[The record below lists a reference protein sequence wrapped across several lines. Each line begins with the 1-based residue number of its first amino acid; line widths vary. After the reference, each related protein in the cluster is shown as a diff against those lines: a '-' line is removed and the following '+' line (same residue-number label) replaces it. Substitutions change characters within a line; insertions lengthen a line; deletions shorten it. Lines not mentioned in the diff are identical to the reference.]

1 MAAPP
6 FKVKALYEYNSGHED
21 DLAFP
26 ENAII
31 TVTAE
36 EDADWYVG
44 EYSDPNGTKTEG
56 LFPKNFVE
64 RYEPAPPPRPNRA
77 SRPPP
82 PPSAPAP
89 VDEAPADDVPEQPE
103 PEHEPPVAQAP
114 EQPEAPREER
124 PVPPQSP
131 PPVAAPKSPEQ
142 PSLPK
147 MSKPAPPP
155 AAPAAGSKSPPP
167 PVAEKPQSF
176 KDRIAA
182 FNRGSAAPIAPLKP
196 GGPPSGFIKKPFVAP
211 PPSRNAYVPPPREP
225 APQKVY
231 RRDEDP
237 EISERQAQ
245 DQEMAERAGLGGSSA
260 PAEGEEDAPKP
271 QSLKERIALLQKQQM
286 EQAARQA
293 EASHKEKP
301 KRPPK
306 KRIESHEMDVQS
318 ETTEGGEPED
328 AQAQAKKRHSHH
340 PKSPEARQQER
351 EPFSDG
357 NEADQSAAGETTED
371 AEGSSTSV
379 EEDEERARGKGV
391 PRAHAAP
398 THEPEV
404 GDEEDATEEEAE
416 EEMDEETK
424 RRMELRERMA
434 KLSGGMGMAGM
445 FGMPMPGM
453 KPPPK
458 KTTSGSE
465 RKSIDSHRDSEQS
478 PPPPAQRVP
487 MIPIPGMG
495 MPQVR
500 SPESEDTEM
509 AVEKENEP
517 AHPITGEHEPE
528 KVTDMEDIK
537 ANETVKDQ
545 PHEKDAPPPV
555 PQDRPVPPPPSA
567 ERPAPPPV
575 PADSRPVPAP
585 PPPERPESRGS
596 ESDEELP
603 ARGPPPPIP
612 QSPPQ
617 HRGQEPTSPSV
628 TSRPSTSSE
637 KRASRPIPPIPGVSS
652 PVMSPTAASRAP
664 PPPPPAAAPPSRGSA
679 KEALSREDMEG
690 ETEYEGDYDTDIAS
704 GATHKDALKAHARD
718 HSYDESTL
726 AGSPI
731 TGHPPVPSGA
741 PRAVP
746 PPPPQQPPPSR
757 QSLDAPRG
765 APPPPPR
772 ESMDAPRGAPPPR
785 PRESMDA
792 PRAMPPP
799 LPRESIDA
807 PRAMPPPPPRE
818 SIDAPRGVPPPPP
831 SQPMSPADDEDEYD
845 PYKYNA
851 QAARAAPP
859 PPSGPPPAAAS
870 QGSVPEDDDD
880 DDEEIYQSPP
890 PRRMSKRMSQHQAP
904 FSPHQEA
911 EDTYETP
918 MSPPRS
924 SMQTTRKSLD
934 VDRTLGSRRSMD
946 QSRPSIDHGHIANDV
961 DLGQPS
967 QWWTQP
973 NTPPPVFQN
982 RKDVLFEIEES
993 TTSKRGG
1000 RTIVQ
1005 KDVYVLF
1012 QDYSQTVVTARY
1024 DTREPAGV
1032 ALEQRHEPPPQKLR
1046 QDQLE
1051 DAYEQFGRRMSE
1063 DANAKQHATVGDG
1076 SPQALVLELLK
1087 PLSSALY
1094 PVGTRAYGALVYA
1107 NLANASVQQNDEIRP
1122 GDIISLRN
1130 AKFEGKHGAMHAKY
1144 KMEVGKPDHVGV
1156 VVEWDGTKKKIRALE
1171 QGRESKKVKVESF
1184 RMGDL
1189 RSGEVRVWR
1198 VMGRD
1203 WVGWDVA
1210 A

>member
-6 FKVKALYEYNSGHED
+6 FKVKAIYDYNSGHED

-26 ENAII
+26 EGAII

-44 EYSDPNGTKTEG
+44 EYSDSNGTKQEG

-89 VDEAPADDVPEQPE
+89 QEQPHAEEASEQPE
-103 PEHEPPVAQAP
+103 HEEEPPVAQAP
-114 EQPEAPREER
+114 REPEPPREER
-124 PVPPQSP
+124 PLPPQSP
-131 PPVAAPKSPEQ
+131 PPVSSPKSPEQ
-142 PSLPK
+142 PPLPK
-147 MSKPAPPP
+147 ASKPVPPP
-155 AAPAAGSKSPPP
+155 AAPAVGSKSPPP

-182 FNRGSAAPIAPLKP
+182 FNKAAAAPIAPFK
-196 GGPPSGFIKKPFVAP
+196 PSGVATGFVKKPFVAP
-211 PPSRNAYVPPPREP
+211 PPSRDAYVPPPREP
-225 APQKVY
+225 APQKLY

-237 EISERQAQ
+237 EFAERQTQ
-245 DQEMAERAGLGGSSA
+245 NEDSAERAGDSGAPA
-260 PAEGEEDAPKP
+260 PAEEEEDAPKP
-271 QSLKERIALLQKQQM
+271 QTLKERIALLQKQQM

-293 EASHKEKP
+293 EAAHKEKP

-306 KRIESHEMDVQS
+306 KRIESHERDVQS
-318 ETTEGGEPED
+318 ETTEPGEPED

-340 PKSPEARQQER
+340 PKSPEARLQER

-379 EEDEERARGKGV
+379 EDDEDKARGKTPQAV

-398 THEPEV
+398 AHEAEI
-404 GDEEDATEEEAE
+404 GDEEDATEEEE
-416 EEMDEETK
+416 EEEEEIDEETRK
-424 RRMELRERMA
+424 RMELRERMA
-434 KLSGGMGMAGM
+434 KMSGGMGMAGM

-458 KTTSGSE
+458 KSTSGTE
-465 RKSIDSHRDSEQS
+465 RKSIDSHRESEQS
-478 PPPPAQRVP
+478 PPPPVQRVP

-500 SPESEDTEM
+500 SPDSEDTEM
-509 AVEKENEP
+509 AVEKEHEP
-517 AHPITGEHEPE
+517 AHPITGEHDADEVPD
-528 KVTDMEDIK
+528 VEDIK
-537 ANETVKDQ
+537 ADEPAMAAPSERGAPPLPQDRSVPPPPPATERPV
-545 PHEKDAPPPV
+545 PPPV
-555 PQDRPVPPPPSA
+555 PAESRPVPPPPT
-567 ERPAPPPV
+567 ERPQ
-575 PADSRPVPAP
+575 
-585 PPPERPESRGS
+585 SRGS
-596 ESDEELP
+596 DSDDAIAGRGNELP
-603 ARGPPPPIP
+603 IRGPPPPIP
-612 QSPPQ
+612 QSPPSQ
-617 HRGQEPTSPSV
+617 YRAEEPTSPSIA
-628 TSRPSTSSE
+628 SRPSTSSE
-637 KRASRPIPPIPGVSS
+637 KRASRPVPPIPAVSS

-664 PPPPPAAAPPSRGSA
+664 PPPPPAAAPPSRDSA
-679 KEALSREDMEG
+679 KDALSPRLGSQDEMEG

-718 HSYDESTL
+718 QSYDDSTL

-731 TGHPPVPSGA
+731 TGPPPVPTGA

-746 PPPPQQPPPSR
+746 PPPPQQPPPGR
-757 QSLDAPRG
+757 QSIDAPRG

-772 ESMDAPRGAPPPR
+772 ESMDAPR
-785 PRESMDA
+785 
-792 PRAMPPP
+792 
-799 LPRESIDA
+799 
-807 PRAMPPPPPRE
+807 AMPPPPPRE
-818 SIDAPRGVPPPPP
+818 SMDAPRGAPPPPP
-831 SQPMSPADDEDEYD
+831 PHAPMSPTGDDEDYD
-845 PYKYNA
+845 PYRYGS
-851 QAARAAPP
+851 QASRVAPP
-859 PPSGPPPAAAS
+859 PPSGPPAAA
-870 QGSVPEDDDD
+870 QEPTVPEESDDD
-880 DDEEIYQSPP
+880 EIYQSPP
-890 PRRMSKRMSQHQAP
+890 PRRMSKMSQASVPH
-904 FSPHQEA
+904 SVHQELSSQV
-911 EDTYETP
+911 EEPHETP

-924 SMQTTRKSLD
+924 SMQASRKSLD
-934 VDRTLGSRRSMD
+934 VDRALGSRRSMD

-961 DLGQPS
+961 DLGQAS

-982 RKDVLFEIEES
+982 RKDVLFEMEES
-993 TTSKRGG
+993 TTTKRGG
-1000 RTIVQ
+1000 RAIVQ
-1005 KDVYVLF
+1005 KDIYVLF
-1012 QDYSQTVVTARY
+1012 QDYSQTVVTARF
-1024 DTREPAGV
+1024 DAREPTSV
-1032 ALEQRHEPPPQKLR
+1032 TLEQRHEPPPQKLR

-1051 DAYEQFGRRMSE
+1051 AAYEQFGRRIS
-1063 DANAKQHATVGDG
+1063 DDVNAKQNSTIGDG
-1076 SPQALVLELLK
+1076 SPQALIHELLK
-1087 PLSSALY
+1087 PLTSALM

-1107 NLANASVQQNDEIRP
+1107 NLANASVQQHDEIRP

-1156 VVEWDGTKKKIRALE
+1156 VIEWDGTKKKIKAFE
-1171 QGRESKKVKVESF
+1171 QGRESKKVKAESF

-1203 WVGWDVA
+1203 WIGWDIPN
-1210 A
+1210 